1 MRPQTGNVDVAFV
14 IALFLCLVLG
24 SGLNAQQTPSA
35 QEPPLTNQDVVKM
48 CKLGLGDDVVIAK
61 INQAPQ
67 VQFQLDVDSLAAL
80 KEQGVSKAVI
90 EAMLKRSSAAPA
102 APEPRPGGS
111 SAGLKALT
119 GGEEEEGVWLQTSQG
134 RVRLESVLGDQ
145 SVTFAYMV
153 SLIFLDFPGLQAQVR
168 TSDRRPSIL
177 VRMSKNPRGRVFLVR
192 AEPDKDDNVRSV
204 KVGKA
209 SPFGRKSWNSPDAD
223 WTIDCDFRE
232 VEPGLW
238 QMTPKADLKPGEYGL
253 LFRGGFLGTLAATQ
267 AELFDFGV
275 D

>member
-1 MRPQTGNVDVAFV
+1 MKKTLV
-14 IALFLCLVLG
+14 FLALVLLFG
-24 SGLNAQQTPSA
+24 SLPVGAQKQGESPVA
-35 QEPPLTNQDVVKM
+35 GKEPPLTNTDVVRL
-48 CKLGLGDDVVIAK
+48 CKLGLGDDIVIAK
-61 INQAPQ
+61 INQAPE

-90 EAMLKRSSAAPA
+90 EAMLKRSSAAPT

-119 GGEEEEGVWLQTSQG
+119 GGEEEGVWLQTSQG

-145 SVTFAYMV
+145 SMTFAYMV

-209 SPFGRKSWNSPDAD
+209 SPFGMKSWNSPDAD